1 MAYWI
6 KQVFLLNLAGK
17 KILFFQ
23 VDFLQW
29 HPRVVP
35 GLFVP
40 AGGVRMRS
48 ITFSTQAISPASP
61 PRAAARVPSTRRSRS
76 DMIASWPFLCPDG
89 VDSRRSS
96 FA

>member
-1 MAYWI
+1 
-6 KQVFLLNLAGK
+6 
-17 KILFFQ
+17 
-23 VDFLQW
+23 
-29 HPRVVP
+29 
-35 GLFVP
+35 
-40 AGGVRMRS
+40 MRS